1 MRGGALLKN
10 IGKQTENLASGAKDK
25 YMGSERFFKNMILLA
40 VLIAI
45 AVPTTMAGVL
55 EQRLDEVN
63 ATMEQLR
70 AEKAHL
76 EEIQAQ
82 QHEPETVPSE
92 TQLAQGMSGTI
103 LCEGIYYQELYPDFY
118 ADTPLDSTIR
128 KEQVVYL
135 TFDDG
140 PSERTPEILKILRE
154 AGIKATFFV
163 TAAENEQEKQ
173 YLRDIVADGHTL
185 GMHSYSHDMISIY
198 SSVESYLDDMY
209 LLFSQIEEIAG
220 ETPTIIRFPG
230 GSVNNYNRGV
240 YQEIIAE
247 MIRRG
252 FVPYDWNISSQDTAG
267 AFRFARELT
276 DNVVAQA
283 DKVSRGIV
291 LLHDVDTNAL
301 LVEALPSIIEQ
312 L

>member
-1 MRGGALLKN
+1 
-10 IGKQTENLASGAKDK
+10 
-25 YMGSERFFKNMILLA
+25 
-40 VLIAI
+40 
-45 AVPTTMAGVL
+45 
-55 EQRLDEVN
+55 
-63 ATMEQLR
+63 
-70 AEKAHL
+70 
-76 EEIQAQ
+76 
-82 QHEPETVPSE
+82 
-92 TQLAQGMSGTI
+92 
-103 LCEGIYYQELYPDFY
+103 
-118 ADTPLDSTIR
+118 
-128 KEQVVYL
+128 
-135 TFDDG
+135 
-140 PSERTPEILKILRE
+140 
-154 AGIKATFFV
+154 
-163 TAAENEQEKQ
+163 
-173 YLRDIVADGHTL
+173 
-185 GMHSYSHDMISIY
+185 MISIY